1 MVILTAAPAWCPAA
15 LTRRHFSWTITW
27 PTRSFKTSEVAIC
40 ARRSQARCRR
50 PRGSFGRREADGR
63 DSRREVFSKP
73 SGEGSRPRTKQIHFA
88 NGAVTRPSISD
99 LCASSSR
106 APQAVRDA
114 NRKTA
119 DGSRQT
125 ATHSRPDSR
134 ASTPSAMSVPLKI
147 GRPLPKAG
155 VFAHGQAEWLPITL
169 AVGGAPR
176 TQVL

>member
-1 MVILTAAPAWCPAA
+1 M
-15 LTRRHFSWTITW
+15 RGG
-27 PTRSFKTSEVAIC
+27 
-40 ARRSQARCRR
+40 AR
-50 PRGSFGRREADGR
+50 PDADGR
-63 DSRREVFSKP
+63 RKFRAAVRQMVETRGVKYFPSHLVKEVDP
-73 SGEGSRPRTKQIHFA
+73 AQKQIHFA